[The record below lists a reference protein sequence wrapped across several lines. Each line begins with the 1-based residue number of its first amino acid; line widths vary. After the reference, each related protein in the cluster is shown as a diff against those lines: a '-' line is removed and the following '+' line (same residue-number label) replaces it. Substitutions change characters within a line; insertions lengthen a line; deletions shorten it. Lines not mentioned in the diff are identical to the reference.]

1 MNLFIGIGRL
11 TADPELKYLPGN
23 GTAVCNFTLAI
34 NRKFKKEETD
44 FISCQAWS
52 KTAELIANYLTKGS
66 QCAIEGRIQVR
77 NYVNQEGKKVY
88 VTEVIVD
95 QVEFLGGK
103 GQKKESNTDDW
114 SDLGREVNLDDIDV
128 SGDDSD
134 SIPF

>member
-1 MNLFIGIGRL
+1 MNTVILIGRL
-11 TADPELKYLPGN
+11 TRDPELKYTPN
-23 GTAVCNFTLAI
+23 GKAVCSFNLAVD
-34 NRKFKKEETD
+34 RRFKKDEAD
-44 FISCQAWS
+44 FINCQAWS
-52 KTAELIANYLTKGS
+52 KTGELIAEYLTKGS

-77 NYVNQEGKKVY
+77 SYQDKEGQKRY
-88 VTEVIVD
+88 ATEIVVE

-134 SIPF
+134 LIPF

>member
-134 SIPF
+134 LIPF